1 MAFFEAVCWAAVIVL
16 NKKVLD
22 YVEPVHVNFAV
33 LAWCMAFMACVA
45 VPLSALHL
53 WPLGFALSAK
63 AAAYIFVSAI
73 VTWLV
78 AFNAYYYAL
87 RAGSSGVVATVS
99 GTDPLFTALFAV
111 VLMGATLGHLTVAG
125 LVVAVGGVVIISRY
139 LGAKPEAHAQV
150 LEGAI
155 PARGTASPA
164 VVVALSLVTAAGWGL
179 GPVLIAL
186 AEEANG
192 GATTTMMLAG
202 ELFGVALLLPFVVRR
217 RDSLF
222 TRPLHGRERRLA
234 WWLLAGA
241 GFLNAV
247 FSVLFYLLIE
257 HIGAVLTTLVIAT
270 APVFAIVGGAVFLRE
285 RIGGRV
291 AAGCAVTIAGVAL
304 ALVQH

>member
-22 YVEPVHVNFAV
+22 YVEPMHVNFAV
-33 LAWCMAFMACVA
+33 LAWCMVFMACVA

-53 WPLGFALSAK
+53 WPLGFALSGK

-150 LEGAI
+150 LEARYRSGA
-155 PARGTASPA
+155 R
-164 VVVALSLVTAAGWGL
+164 LH
-179 GPVLIAL
+179 
-186 AEEANG
+186 
-192 GATTTMMLAG
+192 
-202 ELFGVALLLPFVVRR
+202 LPWWSRCR
-217 RDSLF
+217 WS
-222 TRPLHGRERRLA
+222 RLP
-234 WWLLAGA
+234 AGA
-241 GFLNAV
+241 
-247 FSVLFYLLIE
+247 S
-257 HIGAVLTTLVIAT
+257 
-270 APVFAIVGGAVFLRE
+270 AP
-285 RIGGRV
+285 
-291 AAGCAVTIAGVAL
+291 CSSP
-304 ALVQH
+304 